1 MRRYWKAISEFVKA
15 RQRMV
20 FLVLALALIPP
31 LFLARMI
38 AMDNRSEALTNE
50 ERTTAVASGDAYAD
64 TESVD
69 GKPAVEIVTASEFL
83 AFIREGDSSISF
95 AAVNPDA
102 SVAAVLSAEDADPQ
116 TITTSRLTEAQL
128 EQVVAVLTRAE
139 VPLSVTDPGAG
150 PPGGFPTA
158 TPPVGSGTSMLF
170 TIILILFMV
179 LIVSF
184 LFSQL
189 RARSGGSRLGRATE
203 GDAIPPDRFSDVAG
217 CEEAVEDM
225 REVVLYLKE
234 PERFTRAG
242 AKAPSGVL
250 LVGPPGTGKT
260 LLARA
265 VAGEANVPFYAASGS
280 DFVEMFVGVGA
291 SRVRSL
297 FKKARKHPEGAI
309 IFIDE
314 IDAIGRRRSGA
325 SQAVSNQEQES
336 TLNALLVEMD
346 GFHQTNII
354 VIGATNREDILDP
367 ALKRPGR
374 LDRMVSVN
382 LPDRLGREKIL
393 ATHCKGRPIS
403 TECDLS
409 MVARRTPGMSGADLA
424 QVVNEACLQAAREDR
439 DVVLPID
446 FDTAL
451 ATVAMGKARTSAV
464 VSEHDRKITAWHE
477 AGHTVA
483 ALVVP
488 DADPPVSV
496 SIIPRGPAGG
506 VTWMAPGDDLFL
518 TRGRAF
524 ARLVV
529 AMSGRAAEEM
539 LLDGEFTSGPHG
551 DLKAATDLAL
561 AMVTQY
567 GMTDIGLMTK
577 SEGILSVGGK
587 AMDDSVNAVEHLLAE
602 ALNVARQVLRD
613 HRDLVKDVAQA
624 LLENDTLSQGDLIAL
639 KESSRTAMRAS
650 LPIAHT
656 AFSATREEPSQ
667 PAALTPIASMTRG
680 TATGRQPKER
690 QDLLG
695 AIVSRLRRRRRA
707 RY

>member
-1 MRRYWKAISEFVKA
+1 MEFLKT
-15 RQRMV
+15 RPTLV
-20 FLVLALALIPP
+20 FLAVALALVP
-31 LFLARMI
+31 LMLFARI
-38 AMDNRSEALTNE
+38 SALGDAEGKTLE
-50 ERTTAVASGDAYAD
+50 EQTTAVASGEAYVNREAA
-64 TESVD
+64 D
-69 GKPAVEIVTASEFL
+69 GKPAVDIVNSSEFL
-83 AFIREGDSSISF
+83 ALLGKDDNAVTF

-102 SVAAVLSAEDADPQ
+102 SVAAVLTTPDVGEQ
-116 TITTSRLTEAQL
+116 VITASRLTEVQL
-128 EQVVAVLTRAE
+128 EETVSALSQAG
-139 VPLSVTDPGAG
+139 VPVSVTDPGAG
-150 PPGGFPTA
+150 PPGAFPTA
-158 TPPVGSGTSMLF
+158 TAPAGSGTSLLF
-170 TIILILFMV
+170 TLFLV
-179 LIVSF
+179 LFAVMIASF
-184 LFSQL
+184 LFSQF
-189 RARSGGSRLGRATE
+189 RTRSGGARLGKAAE
-203 GDAIPPDRFSDVAG
+203 GEAIPSDRFSDVAG

-225 REVVLYLKE
+225 REIVLYLKE

-242 AKAPSGVL
+242 ATAPRGAL

-297 FKKARKHPEGAI
+297 FKKARKHSEGAI
-309 IFIDE
+309 VFIDE
-314 IDAIGRRRSGA
+314 IDAIGRKRSGA

-346 GFHQTNII
+346 GFHRSNII

-367 ALKRPGR
+367 ALRRPGR
-374 LDRMVSVN
+374 LDRTVSVN

-393 ATHCKGRPIS
+393 ATHCQGKPVAK
-403 TECDLS
+403 EVDLA

-424 QVVNEACLQAAREDR
+424 QVVNEACLEAARADR
-439 DVVLPID
+439 DVVLPVD

-464 VSEHDRKITAWHE
+464 VSEHDRQITAWHE

-518 TRGRAF
+518 TRNRAF

-529 AMSGRAAEEM
+529 AMSGRAAEEF

-551 DLKAATDLAL
+551 DLQAATDLAL

-577 SEGILSVGGK
+577 SEGVLSVGGK
-587 AMDDSVNAVEHLLAE
+587 VMDDSVDAVEHLLLE
-602 ALNVARQVLRD
+602 ALNVSRRVLRD
-613 HRDLVKDVAQA
+613 HSDLLKDVAEA
-624 LLENDTLSQGDLIAL
+624 LLENDTLAQADLIAIQA
-639 KESSRTAMRAS
+639 SSADGKAKS
-650 LPIAHT
+650 PIAHT
-656 AFSATREEPSQ
+656 AFSITREEPVISGH
-667 PAALTPIASMTRG
+667 ATTFRAVERG
-680 TATGRQPKER
+680 NYSSREGSG
-690 QDLLG
+690 DVLSSLL
-695 AIVSRLRRRRRA
+695 ARLRRWRRA
-707 RY
+707 RHFG